1 LIASGGNFN
10 NKKARA
16 KEKSGA
22 GLDGCLDD
30 VCDIKNYFLK
40 FKCTVAD
47 MIIKYERNEA
57 TLSKNEILK
66 CLYNFNKTL

>member
-30 VCDIKNYFLK
+30 VCDIKNYF
-40 FKCTVAD
+40 
-47 MIIKYERNEA
+47 
-57 TLSKNEILK
+57 
-66 CLYNFNKTL
+66 